1 MTEEK
6 NITTRDKREPH
17 FDIVLKVV
25 LAFAIIGIIVSSILM
40 LTPPISR
47 NGYSEIAILTY
58 NENSDTYEANN
69 YPTSIDYNQTSGEAE
84 SLKLFLMVS
93 NQHSKAKYFEAR
105 VKIGLQSLYIDEET
119 YVTNENGYFYTEEW
133 KNKVISPDKIWGPSE
148 ETSCDIIFTSAIL
161 AALGGNESSYKIV
174 FELWEWNTNQNSF
187 VYTGLFTYLT
197 SLELNIL
204 D

>member
-1 MTEEK
+1 MAEK
-6 NITTRDKREPH
+6 KNSTTRDKREPH

-58 NENSDTYEANN
+58 NESSDIYEANN
-69 YPTSIDYNQTSGEAE
+69 YPTSINYNQTSDEAE
-84 SLKLFLMVS
+84 PIELFLMVS
-93 NQHSKAKYFEAR
+93 NHHSKAKYFEVR
-105 VKIGLQSLYIDEET
+105 VKIGLQSLYIDEES
-119 YVTNENGYFYTEEW
+119 YVTNESGYFYNEEW
-133 KNKVISPDKIWGPSE
+133 KDKAISPDKTWGPSE
-148 ETSCDIIFTSAIL
+148 DTSCEIIFNSTIL
-161 AALGGNESSYKIV
+161 AELGGSDSSYKIV

-204 D
+204 N